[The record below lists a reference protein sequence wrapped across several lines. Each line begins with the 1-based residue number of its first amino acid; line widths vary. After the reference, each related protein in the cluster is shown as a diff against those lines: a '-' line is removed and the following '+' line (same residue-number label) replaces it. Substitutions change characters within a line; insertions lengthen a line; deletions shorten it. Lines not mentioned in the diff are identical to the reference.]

1 MPLGEVEGDYMLIKD
16 IASCERPYE
25 KALEFGVDSLS
36 DAELL
41 ATIIRTGYGDGSSID
56 LSNIIL
62 NCHYLY
68 KGLLSLNYLER
79 EDLISI
85 KGIGNTKATQ
95 ILAIAELSR
104 RMVKQKLKNEIYFM
118 NAESIVSYYNEKC
131 KYLKKERLYLMLFNT
146 ANMLIKEILLSEG
159 TVNQSLIS
167 TREIFVQALKYEA
180 VNMILVHNHP
190 SGNVEPSK
198 SDINVTY
205 RVYEAGKLL
214 GIELFDHI
222 IIGYDKYFSMHE
234 RGII

>member
-1 MPLGEVEGDYMLIKD
+1 MLIKD

-25 KALEFGVDSLS
+25 KAVEFGVDTLS

-56 LSNIIL
+56 LANMIL
-62 NCHYLY
+62 NSHYLY
-68 KGLLSLNYLER
+68 KGLLALNYLER
-79 EDLISI
+79 EDLLSI

-95 ILAIAELSR
+95 ILAISELSR
-104 RMVKQKLKNEIYFM
+104 RMVKQRLKNEISFM

-146 ANMLIKEILLSEG
+146 ANVLIKELLLSEG

-198 SDINVTY
+198 ADISVTY
-205 RVYEAGKLL
+205 RVNEAGKLL

-222 IIGYDKYFSMHE
+222 IIGHDKYFSMHE